1 MVWSPAAGRLPRT
14 VPPGPQNG
22 SRHEG
27 SEADTSREPGHLHCW
42 AAPIL
47 AASCH
52 GEDHAHLHDRQG
64 ICRPRAQA
72 TPYTQQMSPSGVRGW
87 PVGHGVKRGGP
98 SLHDETLEVRAPVC

>member
-1 MVWSPAAGRLPRT
+1 MVWSPAARRLPRT

-22 SRHEG
+22 SCHED

-52 GEDHAHLHDRQG
+52 SEDHAHLHGCQG
-64 ICRPRAQA
+64 ICRLSAKA

-87 PVGHGVKRGGP
+87 PTGHGGRRGGP
-98 SLHDETLEVRAPVC
+98 LSP